1 MTKKKKT
8 TYSLGIVIL
17 AFVVGLVGGVLT
29 APRLMPGG
37 DQGRVVNASSRMAA
51 LEYIISRYYVDEVDF
66 DSLDA
71 LAMGA
76 MLESLDP
83 HSAYLS
89 PEDND
94 KESELMRGRFEGIG
108 VTLRY
113 VNDTVC
119 VSSVDPSGPARKAG
133 VRPGDRI
140 MKVDST
146 MVSGCGMTSQPGSVV
161 ELIRGPRFSYVNLEL
176 QRQGLAKWEKVK
188 VRRDVIRHMSILAAV
203 MMDSRTGYV
212 YIDRF
217 AETTAS
223 EFHAALLQL
232 NKEGMKH
239 LVLDLRGNGGGALET
254 AIGVADELLPKGD
267 MIVYTEG
274 THSPRRNVYA
284 TKGGLFEEGEL
295 TVLVNEFSASASE
308 VVAGAIQDNDRGV
321 VAGRRT
327 VGKGLVQRGIDLPDG
342 DAVMLT
348 VARYYTPSGRCI
360 QRPYDKGSD
369 AYYMDYLTR
378 IFSDVRKADSLYNA
392 GLDTTQSF
400 LTKKGRK
407 VYGGGGIQP
416 DIILP
421 YLVDTNWVYFNNLIN
436 EQVLEQV
443 LFDQLL
449 HHYDEL
455 MARYPDADAF
465 VKGYRV
471 DETTWK
477 KILNCADAKGIHRQ
491 QGCINKYGE
500 NIRARYKALMAL
512 SLYGDNAYYRISLP
526 FDTEVQRAV
535 KRRAA
540 GVKANGKT
548 ASANRPTNART
559 K

>member
-133 VRPGDRI
+133 IRPGDRI

-176 QRQGLAKWEKVK
+176 QRQGLTKWEKVK

-308 VVAGAIQDNDRGV
+308 VVAGAIQDNDRG
-321 VAGRRT
+321 
-327 VGKGLVQRGIDLPDG
+327 
-342 DAVMLT
+342 
-348 VARYYTPSGRCI
+348 SGRCI

-455 MARYPDADAF
+455 IARYPDADAF

-471 DETTWK
+471 DETTWR

>member
-8 TYSLGIVIL
+8 TYSLGIVVL

-133 VRPGDRI
+133 IRPGDRI

-176 QRQGLAKWEKVK
+176 QRQGLTKWEKVK

-327 VGKGLVQRGIDLPDG
+327 FGKGLVQRGIDLPDG

-369 AYYMDYLTR
+369 AYYMD
-378 IFSDVRKADSLYNA
+378 
-392 GLDTTQSF
+392 
-400 LTKKGRK
+400 
-407 VYGGGGIQP
+407 
-416 DIILP
+416 
-421 YLVDTNWVYFNNLIN
+421 
-436 EQVLEQV
+436 
-443 LFDQLL
+443 
-449 HHYDEL
+449 
-455 MARYPDADAF
+455 
-465 VKGYRV
+465 
-471 DETTWK
+471 
-477 KILNCADAKGIHRQ
+477 
-491 QGCINKYGE
+491 
-500 NIRARYKALMAL
+500 
-512 SLYGDNAYYRISLP
+512 
-526 FDTEVQRAV
+526 
-535 KRRAA
+535 
-540 GVKANGKT
+540 
-548 ASANRPTNART
+548 
-559 K
+559 